1 MLGEQLT
8 EAFWALFGLIAGIL
22 LPILR
27 KWLKKMQRCCQ
38 RCCHRGQVE
47 QETGIEMREIGA
59 DVGGGERG
67 QENAY
72 EN

>member
-1 MLGEQLT
+1 
-8 EAFWALFGLIAGIL
+8 
-22 LPILR
+22 
-27 KWLKKMQRCCQ
+27 MQRRCQ
-38 RCCHRGQVE
+38 RRCHRGQVE

>member
-27 KWLKKMQRCCQ
+27 KWLKKMQR
-38 RCCHRGQVE
+38 RCHRGQVE
-47 QETGIEMREIGA
+47 QETAIEMREIGA

>member
-8 EAFWALFGLIAGIL
+8 EAFWALFGLIAGVL

-27 KWLKKMQRCCQ
+27 KWQKKMQR
-38 RCCHRGQVE
+38 RCHRGHAE
-47 QETGIEMREIGA
+47 QETGIEMREIGV